1 MTKTKKQLSTS
12 AVGLKYSNPYPPK
25 PLVTKPLVKA
35 RVKGSYKQKLVLFK
49 EDLGCGVVWE
59 ALAARSRSGI
69 RHRTSPSLLASCRA
83 IAHLSCSQRTG
94 FATRKRQTA
103 DYHAWQHRR
112 KKTAQTA
119 ESASPGRDS
128 AGVCCVDLQLCDW
141 CWQGQ
146 AVGNGRILH
155 LTGLLTDPA
164 VSKKKLRVRNRPVT
178 MLTHTVLT
186 HTVLSHCI
194 SRFALTL
201 CSLPG
206 SLSLH
211 LTLCSLTVLCQCALP
226 LCSLTLLSC
235 LLWCCLS
242 SPLCRLL

>member
-35 RVKGSYKQKLVLFK
+35 RVKGSYKQKLVSFK

-59 ALAARSRSGI
+59 ALAASSRSGI

-112 KKTAQTA
+112 IKAAQTA

-128 AGVCCVDLQLCDW
+128 AGACCVDLQLCEW

-164 VSKKKLRVRNRPVT
+164 VSKKKLRVRNQPVT
-178 MLTHTVLT
+178 MLSYNAH
-186 HTVLSHCI
+186 SHC
-194 SRFALTL
+194 A
-201 CSLPG
+201 
-206 SLSLH
+206 LSLH
-211 LTLCSLTVLCQCALP
+211 LTLCSLT
-226 LCSLTLLSC
+226 LLS
-235 LLWCCLS
+235 
-242 SPLCRLL
+242 P